1 MRILR
6 VLCLVLSLYL
16 AMPTAAETPGNNM
29 HVTITGEITDYN
41 AFGEPTRSILSNW
54 VSSSSLSLLFGNDSS
69 QASLTVSGE
78 EILKLYQAK
87 DIIGVHPGDTLYT
100 GNGKTAEQLLGA
112 EPTWLGSVRQA
123 APMARAALLVLRKLP
138 TLLDPYEKVAKDSI
152 SIKNVG
158 RATHKLTYELT
169 GEQWQRLW
177 PDLIALCE
185 DAMRSEN
192 VGEKYQAQTLSF
204 LRKVRFDEAVTF
216 KRFTDKE
223 KRDMGWQLTGK
234 LSLGDEDARKIT
246 LFGGYRENSGVYL
259 SLKLPAVRGS
269 NNLQLVLSGS
279 YKDDDLLLD
288 GAFSRTQNKK
298 TISAYLQVS
307 VNTADG
313 ANGRVILSARDD
325 EGKKSAL
332 TLSPKLTQ
340 EENLLHGPMSL
351 KWTQGSKT
359 LDMMLSVALSPAAKP
374 KTPHFARTVDLD
386 QLDAVGLAQEKEILN
401 RALSGMMLSIVN
413 RVPLEAQSVLIHDI
427 GRSERTQGA
436 SVPVLPFDEAKDI
449 NYLVME
455 EEDSL

>member
-1 MRILR
+1 M
-6 VLCLVLSLYL
+6 
-16 AMPTAAETPGNNM
+16 
-29 HVTITGEITDYN
+29 
-41 AFGEPTRSILSNW
+41 
-54 VSSSSLSLLFGNDSS
+54 
-69 QASLTVSGE
+69 
-78 EILKLYQAK
+78 
-87 DIIGVHPGDTLYT
+87 
-100 GNGKTAEQLLGA
+100 
-112 EPTWLGSVRQA
+112 
-123 APMARAALLVLRKLP
+123 
-138 TLLDPYEKVAKDSI
+138 
-152 SIKNVG
+152 
-158 RATHKLTYELT
+158 
-169 GEQWQRLW
+169 
-177 PDLIALCE
+177 
-185 DAMRSEN
+185 
-192 VGEKYQAQTLSF
+192 
-204 LRKVRFDEAVTF
+204 
-216 KRFTDKE
+216 
-223 KRDMGWQLTGK
+223 
-234 LSLGDEDARKIT
+234 
-246 LFGGYRENSGVYL
+246 YL

-298 TISAYLQVS
+298 TISADLQVS